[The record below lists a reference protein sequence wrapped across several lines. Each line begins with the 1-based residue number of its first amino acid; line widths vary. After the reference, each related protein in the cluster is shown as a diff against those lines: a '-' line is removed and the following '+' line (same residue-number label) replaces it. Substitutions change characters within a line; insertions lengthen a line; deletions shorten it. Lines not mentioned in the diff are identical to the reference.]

1 MRKGQKSWDCLVKR
15 RLRGNITNVYE
26 HMKRRCEDDR
36 GKLFSVVPG
45 NGRSSNVHKVK
56 HRRFPLNSRKHFFTV
71 HVIKHWHI
79 LPREV
84 VQFPSLQICKIHLEM
99 VLGN

>member
-56 HRRFPLNSRKHFFTV
+56 HRRFPLNSRKHL
-71 HVIKHWHI
+71 HI